1 MGDLE
6 LLHMPYARLMQR
18 LRLNEELRA
27 KELEEARIS
36 QSLAMFELYAGMQGG
51 LTYKNYEAAIRHVPS
66 DESPKRDPEKS
77 LLTPLE
83 WLQYHGHIPRPVR
96 TLEEDYADA
105 ERNFRM
111 VRKAFAKFG
120 SRSVDVDDVAS

>member
-1 MGDLE
+1 
-6 LLHMPYARLMQR
+6 MPYARLMQK
-18 LRLNEELRA
+18 LRLHEELRA
-27 KELEEARIS
+27 KELEELRIS
-36 QSLAMFELYAGMQGG
+36 QSLAMHELYTGMQGG
-51 LTYKNYEAAIRHVPS
+51 LTYKNYQAALQSHPKDSPPPEPS
-66 DESPKRDPEKS
+66 KDS
-77 LLTPLE
+77 LLTPLQ
-83 WLQYHGHIPRPVR
+83 WLQYHGHIPRSIR